1 MGIWDNTMDADPGPP
16 MHLRLPPEKV
26 VADLE
31 AAGPNAEVV
40 AESLPRQYLV
50 QGRPTTLGE

>member
-1 MGIWDNTMDADPGPP
+1 MDADPGPP